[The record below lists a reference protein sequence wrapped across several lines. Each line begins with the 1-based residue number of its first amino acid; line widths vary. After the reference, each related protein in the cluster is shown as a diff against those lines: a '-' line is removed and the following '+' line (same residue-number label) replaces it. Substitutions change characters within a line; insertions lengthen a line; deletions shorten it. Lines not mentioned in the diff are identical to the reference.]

1 MRLSRLRCALS
12 FLLLLLVAGS
22 GLSAQERPS
31 QARQQRNQA
40 RESCAPADGSAPG
53 GLVVVLVST
62 PGEPL
67 KLEAVK
73 NPCISG
79 AALQIRWAEV
89 EPTEGKPDW
98 SKLDQLFAEAKSS
111 HKWVQLLIFPG
122 FFSPPWALK
131 DVKTDTFVVP
141 YGPGAGS
148 SMPFPM
154 PWDKLYRKRWTAFLR
169 LLGERYGKEPAF
181 RVMAAAGPTSVSV
194 EMMLPHGRGEM
205 KQWQADGYTPAKY
218 EEAWRDVL
226 QACAT
231 GFPKQWVSLSDG
243 TALNINDQGKIDRDE
258 GLRTRKKIVENAL
271 SLLGRRFVLQ
281 NSDLSAGPV
290 RPGSSDFVKSY
301 IGRAV
306 TGLQMRTS
314 AERDSAAMGAAGDP
328 PLALR
333 KSIDVGMAPNSSG
346 QHIDYLEIYWPD
358 VVADEMQP
366 VLRYGTSLFAPRPH
380 GPRHVGPKKPPK
392 F

>member
-1 MRLSRLRCALS
+1 MACA
-12 FLLLLLVAGS
+12 VVGDAT
-22 GLSAQERPS
+22 
-31 QARQQRNQA
+31 
-40 RESCAPADGSAPG
+40 PA

-67 KLEAVK
+67 KLEAVE

-79 AALQIRWAEV
+79 AALQIRWSEV
-89 EPTEGKPDW
+89 EPAEGKPDW
-98 SKLDQLFAEAKSS
+98 SKLDQLFAKADAQ

-122 FFSPPWALK
+122 FFSPAWALK

-148 SMPFPM
+148 SLPFPM
-154 PWDKLYRKRWTAFLR
+154 PWNKLYLKRWSGFLK
-169 LLGERYGKEPAF
+169 LLSQRYGKDPAF

-194 EMMLPHGRGEM
+194 EMMLPHQGGEL

-218 EEAWRDVL
+218 KEAWQDVL
-226 QACAT
+226 QEAAKD
-231 GFPKQWVSLSDG
+231 FPGQWISLSDG
-243 TALNINDQGKIDRDE
+243 TALNINDQGKIDKGE
-258 GLRTRKKIVENAL
+258 GLRTRNEIVENAL
-271 SLLGRRFVLQ
+271 SLLGSRFVFQ

-290 RPGSSDFVKSY
+290 RPDSSRFLKSY

-314 AERDSAAMGAAGDP
+314 AERESAAMGAAGDP

-333 KSIDVGMAPNSSG
+333 KSIDVGMAPDSSG
-346 QHIDYLEIYWPD
+346 RHIDYLEIYWPD
-358 VVADEMQP
+358 VLADDLQP
-366 VLRYGTSLFAPRPH
+366 VLLYGASRFGSAPPVR
-380 GPRHVGPKKPPK
+380 RHVEPKKPPK